1 MPELKQSTVTIVK
14 IGPFVGTTGTVLTS
28 LTIPQAGVRL
38 SKAGGNMA
46 QKSTATAC
54 VHDEIGVFFC
64 DLSAADTDTLGRLRL
79 DVDESGSA
87 ALAVFHI
94 YDVVTAQYWDTKYGA
109 GRFEVDVQE
118 IDGASAGAV
127 NMQNFYDGTGYVGG
141 NTKLI
146 TTPANGSLTA
156 GVFAADAITAGT
168 IANGAIDAATF
179 AADAIDAAAIAGSA
193 LVAASFAKDF
203 LTADKI
209 ADDAIAAE
217 HIAGSALV
225 AASFAAGALVE
236 GAASATTIAANAL
249 GASATTIAGACS
261 TALSSYDGPTEAEMN
276 TAHALLATPAQVN
289 TEMLDVLVTDT
300 FAEPGQGAPG
310 ATISLKDKI
319 GYGYKFTRNKIISGS
334 AEIAIYNDDG
344 TTKGQKSTIS
354 DDGNNFT
361 RGEFGSG
368 A

>member
-54 VHDEIGVFFC
+54 VHDEIGVYFC

-79 DVDESGSA
+79 DVNESGSA

-94 YDVVTAQYWDTKYGA
+94 YDVVTTQYWDTKYGT

-141 NTKLI
+141 SIQLI
-146 TTPANGSLTA
+146 TTPGAGTMTAGVFGAAALSSGVFDSDALTA
-156 GVFAADAITAGT
+156 GV
-168 IANGAIDAATF
+168 
-179 AADAIDAAAIAGSA
+179 IAGSA
-193 LVAASFAKDF
+193 LVAASFGNGFITAAKF
-203 LTADKI
+203 AANALTA
-209 ADDAIAAE
+209 
-217 HIAGSALV
+217 GT
-225 AASFAAGALVE
+225 FATGALVE

-249 GASATTIAGACS
+249 GASAATITGACG

-289 TEMLDVLVTDT
+289 TEVLDVLVTDT

-310 ATISLKDKI
+310 TTISLKDKI
-319 GYGYKFTRNKIISGS
+319 GYGYKFMRNKIISGS

-354 DDGNNFT
+354 SDGDNFT